1 MSTIEMRD
9 VTKEYPNSPRPAVD
23 RVSLNVEQGEL
34 IVLLGPS
41 GCGKTTLLKM
51 VNRLHEPTGGQ
62 IFVEGMEIHDIPATE
77 LRRRIGYVI
86 QATGLFPHM
95 TIAENIATVPR
106 LLKWSKEKTNPRIDA
121 LLTLVGLPLAYRD
134 RYPNQLSGGE
144 QQRVGIARALAA
156 DPQLLLMDEPFG
168 AIDAI
173 TRARLQ
179 RELRDIQQRLHKTIL
194 FVTHDVEEAL
204 LLADK
209 ILVMKEGKM
218 VQFAS
223 PLEIV
228 THPANDFVAE
238 LVGSE
243 DVFRTLSLLKV
254 AQAVEPLNGTHP
266 TDQITGEDNLRDAL
280 SYMLRHGQPALAVVD
295 DTGKVVGQVSYDRIR
310 QASSAEAKIIEHT
323 IETPA

>member
-1 MSTIEMRD
+1 MPAIEIRD
-9 VTKEYPNSPRPAVD
+9 VSKHYPNGSRPAVD
-23 RVSLNVEQGEL
+23 HVSLSVDEGQF

-51 VNRLHEPTGGQ
+51 VNRLHETSEGL
-62 IFVEGMEIHDIPATE
+62 IFVDGTEIHDISATE

-95 TIAENIATVPR
+95 TIAENIGTVPR
-106 LLKWSKEKTNPRIDA
+106 LLKWEKARTDARIDE
-121 LLTLVGLPLAYRD
+121 LLNLVGLPNEYRT

-156 DPQLLLMDEPFG
+156 DPRILLMDEPFG

-179 RELRDIQQRLHKTIL
+179 GELREIQQRLKKTIL
-194 FVTHDVEEAL
+194 FVTHDIEEAL
-204 LLADK
+204 VLADR
-209 ILVMKEGKM
+209 ILVMREGKM

-228 THPANDFVAE
+228 TQPANDFVAE
-238 LVGSE
+238 LVGA
-243 DVFRTLSLLKV
+243 DDIFRTLGLLR
-254 AQAVEPLNGTHP
+254 ADQAMEPLAASDPP
-266 TDQITGEDNLRDAL
+266 TEQIARDDNLRNAL
-280 SYMLRHGQPALAVVD
+280 SRMLKNGRRRLAVVD
-295 DTGKVVGQVSYDRIR
+295 ANGKVLGQVNYDRIR
-310 QASSAEAKIIEHT
+310 EAAKLEFM
-323 IETPA
+323 AA

>member
-1 MSTIEMRD
+1 MPAIEIRD
-9 VTKEYPNSPRPAVD
+9 VSKHYPNASRPAVD
-23 RVSLNVEQGEL
+23 RVSLSVAEGEF

-51 VNRLHEPTGGQ
+51 VNRLHETSEGQ
-62 IFVEGMEIHDIPATE
+62 IFVEGTEIHDISATE

-95 TIAENIATVPR
+95 TIADNIATVPR
-106 LLKWSKEKTNPRIDA
+106 LLKWENARIEPRIDE
-121 LLTLVGLPLAYRD
+121 LLTLVGLPVEYRT

-156 DPQLLLMDEPFG
+156 DPRILLMDEPFG

-179 RELRDIQQRLHKTIL
+179 GELRDIQQRLKKTIL

-204 LLADK
+204 LLADR
-209 ILVMKEGKM
+209 ILVMKDGKM

-228 THPANDFVAE
+228 TQPANDFVAQ
-238 LVGSE
+238 LVGA
-243 DVFRTLSLLKV
+243 DDIFRTLGLLR
-254 AQAVEPLNGTHP
+254 AEQAMEPLTAGDSP
-266 TDQITGEDNLRDAL
+266 TEQIARDDNLRNAL
-280 SYMLRHGQPALAVVD
+280 SRMLKNGRRRLAVVD
-295 DTGKVVGQVSYDRIR
+295 NKGQVVGQLNYDRIR
-310 QASSAEAKIIEHT
+310 DAARLEFMA
-323 IETPA
+323 A

>member
-1 MSTIEMRD
+1 MATIEIRD
-9 VTKEYPNSPRPAVD
+9 VTKQYPNASRPAVD
-23 RVSLNVEQGEL
+23 HASLSVEEGEF

-51 VNRLHEPTGGQ
+51 VNRLHETTSGQ
-62 IFVEGMEIHDIPATE
+62 IFVEGTEIHDISATE

-106 LLKWSKEKTNPRIDA
+106 LLKWDAKKIEQRIDE
-121 LLTLVGLPLAYRD
+121 LLTLVGLPIDYRV

-156 DPQLLLMDEPFG
+156 DPRILLMDEPFG

-179 RELRDIQQRLHKTIL
+179 RELREIQQRLRKTIL

-204 LLADK
+204 LLADR
-209 ILVMKEGKM
+209 ILVMRDGKM
-218 VQFAS
+218 VQLAT
-223 PLEIV
+223 PLEMV
-228 THPANDFVAE
+228 THPANDFVAT
-238 LVGSE
+238 LVGA
-243 DVFRTLSLLKV
+243 DDIFRTLGLLRADQAMQPLSSAADVPPDHV
-254 AQAVEPLNGTHP
+254 AHDE
-266 TDQITGEDNLRDAL
+266 NLRNAL
-280 SYMLRHGQPALAVVD
+280 SRMLKNGDTRLAVVD
-295 DTGKVVGQVSYDRIR
+295 GNGTVLGQLDYERIR
-310 QASSAEAKIIEHT
+310 RAARLEVPVA
-323 IETPA
+323 AG

>member
-9 VTKEYPNSPRPAVD
+9 VTKAYPNSPRPAVD
-23 RVSLNVEQGEL
+23 HVSLNVEQGEM

-106 LLKWSKEKTNPRIDA
+106 LLKWLKEKTNPRIDE
-121 LLTLVGLPLAYRD
+121 LLALVGLPNSYRD

-209 ILVMKEGKM
+209 ILVMKDGKM
-218 VQFAS
+218 VQFAT

-238 LVGSE
+238 LV
-243 DVFRTLSLLKV
+243 DADDIFRTLSLLKV
-254 AQAVEPLNGTHP
+254 SEVVEPLNGTRP
-266 TDQITGEDNLRDAL
+266 TDQVKQGDNLRDAL
-280 SYMLRHGQPALAVVD
+280 SYMLRRGQRALAVVD
-295 DTGKVVGQVSYDRIR
+295 DSGTIVGQVSYDRIR
-310 QASSAEAKIIEHT
+310 QASSSDAYAAEQVV
-323 IETPA
+323 

>member
-1 MSTIEMRD
+1 MSAIEIRD
-9 VTKEYPNSPRPAVD
+9 VTKEYPNASRPAVD
-23 RVSLNVEQGEL
+23 HVSLTVEKGEL

-62 IFVEGMEIHDIPATE
+62 IFVEGMEIHDIPATD

-106 LLKWSKEKTNPRIDA
+106 LLKWSKEKINPRIDE
-121 LLTLVGLPLAYRD
+121 LLTLVGLPTSYRE

-156 DPQLLLMDEPFG
+156 DPQILLMDEPFG

-209 ILVMKEGKM
+209 ILVMKDGKM
-218 VQFAS
+218 VQYAT
-223 PLEIV
+223 PLDIV

-238 LVGSE
+238 LV
-243 DVFRTLSLLKV
+243 DADDIFRTLSLLKV
-254 AQAVEPLNGTHP
+254 SEVVEPLNGSRP
-266 TDQITGEDNLRDAL
+266 TDQVQQGDNLRDAL
-280 SYMLRHGQPALAVVD
+280 SYMLRRGQRALAVVD
-295 DTGKVVGQVSYDRIR
+295 DSGSVIGQVTYDRIR
-310 QASSAEAKIIEHT
+310 QASSTEAYMAEQVV
-323 IETPA
+323 

>member
-1 MSTIEMRD
+1 MSAIEIRD
-9 VTKEYPNSPRPAVD
+9 VSKHYPHASRPAVD
-23 RVSLNVEQGEL
+23 HVSLSVDEGQF

-51 VNRLHEPTGGQ
+51 VNRLHETSEGL
-62 IFVEGMEIHDIPATE
+62 IFVDGTEIHDISATE

-95 TIAENIATVPR
+95 TIAENIGTVPR
-106 LLKWSKEKTNPRIDA
+106 LLKWEKGRTDARIDE
-121 LLTLVGLPLAYRD
+121 LLNLVGLPSEYRT

-156 DPQLLLMDEPFG
+156 DPRILLMDEPFG

-179 RELRDIQQRLHKTIL
+179 GELREIQQRLKKTIL
-194 FVTHDVEEAL
+194 FVTHDIEEAL
-204 LLADK
+204 VLADR
-209 ILVMKEGKM
+209 ILVMREGKM

-228 THPANDFVAE
+228 TQPANDFVAE
-238 LVGSE
+238 LVGA
-243 DVFRTLSLLKV
+243 DDIFRTLGLLR
-254 AQAVEPLNGTHP
+254 ADQAMEPLTSGDPP
-266 TDQITGEDNLRDAL
+266 TEQIARDDNLRNAL
-280 SYMLRHGQPALAVVD
+280 SRMLKNGRRRLAVVD
-295 DTGKVVGQVSYDRIR
+295 SHGTVLGQLNYDRIR
-310 QASSAEAKIIEHT
+310 EAAKLEFM
-323 IETPA
+323 AA